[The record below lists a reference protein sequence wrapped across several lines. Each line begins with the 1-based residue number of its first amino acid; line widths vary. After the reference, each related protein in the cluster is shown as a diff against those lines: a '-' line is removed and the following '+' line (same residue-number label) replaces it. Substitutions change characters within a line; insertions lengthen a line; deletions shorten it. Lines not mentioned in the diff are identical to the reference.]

1 MAESISQFKMQN
13 VDCIFGGV
21 AVWHSSSDSYHL
33 EKLIFRL
40 VDLAPDAAQPPAW
53 REGEKKS
60 MRRMSRDA
68 SCSVVASAGVNVSV
82 GWYIQ

>member
-1 MAESISQFKMQN
+1 MAEAISQFKMQN

-40 VDLAPDAAQPPAW
+40 VDLAPDAAQPPA
-53 REGEKKS
+53 
-60 MRRMSRDA
+60 
-68 SCSVVASAGVNVSV
+68 
-82 GWYIQ
+82 